1 MLHALRPHLIAF
13 VVLRLYAAADLS
25 FSLALSVL
33 CESEMRTTLPERKMC
48 HKYKMTY

>member
-25 FSLALSVL
+25 FSLALSVCVKVRCAPL
-33 CESEMRTTLPERKMC
+33 CRNVKCAINTK
-48 HKYKMTY
+48 